1 MCCNLRDALPFMSP
15 VPQLL
20 QHPSVQVQSR
30 PFNCQCLVPRQGLQD
45 SRHAAPVWSE
55 MMMSADQS
63 PEATAALPRGAVPLC
78 SQHPMS
84 WFQHRGIEEGIGD
97 S

>member
-1 MCCNLRDALPFMSP
+1 MCRNLRDTLPFTSP

-20 QHPSVQVQSR
+20 HPSVQMRSR
-30 PFNCQCLVPRQGLQD
+30 PLVATVQFPGQEMQD

-63 PEATAALPRGAVPLC
+63 PKATAALPRVAVPSR
-78 SQHPMS
+78 SQHPVS
-84 WFQHRGIEEGIGD
+84 WFERLGIEERIGD
-97 S
+97 

>member
-1 MCCNLRDALPFMSP
+1 MCRNLRNTLPFTSP

-20 QHPSVQVQSR
+20 PLLNKCDHNSSIATVQ
-30 PFNCQCLVPRQGLQD
+30 FLGQGLQD

-63 PEATAALPRGAVPLC
+63 PKATAALSRAAVPPR
-78 SQHPMS
+78 SQHPVL
-84 WFQHRGIEEGIGD
+84 WFKCRGIEEGIGD

>member
-1 MCCNLRDALPFMSP
+1 MCRNLRDTLPFTSP

-20 QHPSVQVQSR
+20 HPSVQMRSR
-30 PFNCQCLVPRQGLQD
+30 PLIATVQFPGQEMQD

-63 PEATAALPRGAVPLC
+63 PKATAARSMVQCPRAP
-78 SQHPMS
+78 ST
-84 WFQHRGIEEGIGD
+84 GITKERLFLDIG
-97 S
+97 SRNR